1 MRQVINTK
9 KNKSQLLTVIGMG
22 LTLLLS
28 SCNNSPNKTTNAE
41 TTQKTKA
48 EATQKTKAEATQKTK
63 EAGKLLPISEG
74 NHWEYKHE
82 IKDVESSKN
91 PDYQPS
97 RIKVDSVEETPL
109 KEKIVSFNYDGPHGG
124 FYYFLGKKK
133 INIKNNEIH
142 AKPLLAAKVIFKI
155 GSNSG
160 NYSYTI
166 NKFPSDVEGDKINVN
181 VSYQQ
186 QQVSVPAGEFK
197 GIRYDLNYDVV
208 GTEKAEIEKMEQTFV
223 LVKNIGIVYH
233 RVTNTHHDS
242 VHDSIESLLT
252 DYHVSDKK

>member
-1 MRQVINTK
+1 MIDTK
-9 KNKSQLLTVIGMG
+9 RNKFKLLTVIGMG

-28 SCNNSPNKTTNAE
+28 SCNNSPNNITN
-41 TTQKTKA
+41 A

-74 NHWEYKHE
+74 NYWEYKHE
-82 IKDVESSKN
+82 AKDLRIN
-91 PDYQPS
+91 MTQTDMNQTDFRPS
-97 RIKVDSVEETPL
+97 RIEVDNVEETSL
-109 KEKIVSFNYDGPHGG
+109 KEKLASFT
-124 FYYFLGKKK
+124 YYGIGDRSGYFDGKKK
-133 INIKNNEIH
+133 YNIKNKKIRVEPIPNTEI
-142 AKPLLAAKVIFKI
+142 IFET

-166 NKFPSDVEGDKINVN
+166 NSIRDHVEYDKLNVN

-197 GIRYDLNYDVV
+197 GLRYDFQYDIV
-208 GTEKAEIEKMEQTFV
+208 GTEKSETPLMEQTFV
-223 LVKNIGIVYH
+223 LVKNVGVVYH
-233 RVTNTHHDS
+233 QFGKNDDS
-242 VHDSIESLLT
+242 VKSLLT

>member
-1 MRQVINTK
+1 MRQVIDTK

-28 SCNNSPNKTTNAE
+28 SCNNSPNNITN
-41 TTQKTKA
+41 A

-74 NHWEYKHE
+74 NYWEYKRE
-82 IKDVESSKN
+82 AKNFRSSDS

-97 RIKVDSVEETPL
+97 RIERIEVDSVEETPL
-109 KEKIVSFNYDGPHGG
+109 KEKIVSLNYDNFAPTGENIPDVE
-124 FYYFLGKKK
+124 KKFS
-133 INIKNNEIH
+133 IKNNEIH
-142 AKPLLAAKVIFKI
+142 VDVLPNLKVIFKT

-166 NKFPSDVEGDKINVN
+166 NRVPDDVKGDTVNVN

-186 QQVSVPAGEFK
+186 QQVSVPAGDFK

-208 GTEKAEIEKMEQTFV
+208 GTEKAPIDQVEETFV
-223 LVKNIGIVYH
+223 LVKNVGIVYH
-233 RVTNTHHDS
+233 RVTSSFHDS
-242 VHDSIESLLT
+242 FESLLT
-252 DYHVSDKK
+252 EYHVSGNK

>member
-1 MRQVINTK
+1 MRQVIDTK
-9 KNKSQLLTVIGMG
+9 RNKSQLLTVIGMG

-41 TTQKTKA
+41 A
-48 EATQKTKAEATQKTK
+48 SQKTK

-82 IKDVESSKN
+82 AKGVGSVNSFD
-91 PDYQPS
+91 DQTS
-97 RIKVDSVEETPL
+97 RFEVDSVGETPL
-109 KEKIVSFNYDGPHGG
+109 KEKLASFT
-124 FYYFLGKKK
+124 YYGIADRSSYFDRKKK
-133 INIKNNEIH
+133 YNIKNNQIRVEPKPNFEI
-142 AKPLLAAKVIFKI
+142 IFKTE
-155 GSNSG
+155 GNSG

-166 NKFPSDVEGDKINVN
+166 ISDYVNVDKINVN

-197 GIRYDLNYDVV
+197 GVRYDFKYDLVK
-208 GTEKAEIEKMEQTFV
+208 TEKSQTPEMEKVEQTFV
-223 LVKNIGIVYH
+223 LVKNVGVVYH
-233 RVTNTHHDS
+233 RFINDTTS
-242 VHDSIESLLT
+242 VKSLLT

>member
-1 MRQVINTK
+1 MRQVIDTK

-41 TTQKTKA
+41 A
-48 EATQKTKAEATQKTK
+48 SQKTK

-74 NHWEYKHE
+74 NYWEYKHRY
-82 IKDVESSKN
+82 KAARSSDGN
-91 PDYQPS
+91 DSSSQPSTDYQRS
-97 RIKVDSVEETPL
+97 KIEVDSVEETPL
-109 KEKIVSFNYDGPHGG
+109 KEKIVSLNPPTAENVPNIERKYS
-124 FYYFLGKKK
+124 
-133 INIKNNEIH
+133 IKNKKFRVERFPNLS
-142 AKPLLAAKVIFKI
+142 PNFNQIFKT

-166 NKFPSDVEGDKINVN
+166 NSIRDHVEYDKLNVN

-197 GIRYDLNYDVV
+197 GLRYDFQYDAV
-208 GTEKAEIEKMEQTFV
+208 GTEKSQTPTIEKVEETLV
-223 LVKNIGIVYH
+223 LVKDIGIVYYQ
-233 RVTNTHHDS
+233 RS
-242 VHDSIESLLT
+242 VKANDDGAFESLLT